1 MITKK
6 YSKDEKKCRVTFKL
20 PIELDSE
27 TAQLYGEFTNW
38 VGQNMTRQK
47 KGGFSLSITLLAGH
61 KYQFRYLL
69 DGNRWENDPDADTF
83 IPNPYGSEDS
93 VLDI

>member
-6 YSKDEKKCRVTFKL
+6 YSQDRKKCRVAFKL
-20 PIELDSE
+20 PVDTNSE
-27 TAQLYGEFTNW
+27 TVQLYGEFTNW

-47 KGGFSLSITLLAGH
+47 KGGFSLSITLPAGH
-61 KYQFRYLL
+61 KYQFRYLM

>member
-6 YSKDEKKCRVTFKL
+6 YSQDKKKCRVTFKL
-20 PIELDSE
+20 PAQIAGEKV
-27 TAQLYGEFTNW
+27 QLYGEFNDW
-38 VGQNMTRQK
+38 VGQNMTKQK
-47 KGGFSLSITLLAGH
+47 AGSFSLSVTLPAGR

-69 DGNRWENDPDADTF
+69 DGDRWDNDPEADAY

-93 VLDI
+93 VLDL

>member
-6 YSKDEKKCRVTFKL
+6 YSQDRKKCRVTFKL
-20 PIELDSE
+20 PVETNSE
-27 TAQLYGEFTNW
+27 SVQLYGEFTDW
-38 VGQNMTRQK
+38 VGKNMTRQK
-47 KGGFSLSITLLAGH
+47 KGGFSLSITLPAGK

-69 DGNRWENDPDADTF
+69 DDQRWENDPDADSF
-83 IPNPYGSEDS
+83 IPNPFGTEDS